1 MTPEEI
7 QRIKEKYKNPVE
19 MKKAISKVADV
30 YANVYIKN
38 KDFIE
43 IKTRGKQMAE
53 TKKMSR
59 IEELE
64 NVLLNQI
71 EMLNDDS
78 ILTDPDEA
86 RTAIDKSKAISDLT
100 RNFTE
105 IQRMK
110 LEVVK
115 VAMQDNG
122 SYDKYLGIE

>member
-1 MTPEEI
+1 
-7 QRIKEKYKNPVE
+7 